1 MKKNFKCIAAFA
13 LALML
18 LAALGAAAYAD
29 GGSDSAK
36 GAASIYDGSRF
47 VSGQSVSDSET
58 IDGIL
63 AAAGYDVYLAGK
75 SQYTMGAGYN
85 VSATGDTANDAFLAG
100 YNVTVYGSTARDLFA
115 AGNVVTLDGSV
126 GRNAYLAG
134 SSVLV
139 SGEVGGDLYIDA
151 ENVSIADSAAISGK
165 LHIAESAGVS
175 APDKMRAEVEWF
187 ESANSAAAAAASEAA
202 KPATTASKIMS
213 WVISLVGVIAVAFV
227 LLWLTPLWET
237 FDARYYGAP
246 FAKYARAFGIGFA
259 VLAGLP
265 VAAVLLLITRVGVR
279 LALALVF
286 VYAAA
291 IAVAPVFIGFA
302 VGMLLWRGAL
312 KKAPCYLAELPIG
325 ILAWRV
331 AASIPG
337 VSFAVGL
344 VCVPLGLGMLTLLL
358 GKKSRYAAPDKA
370 SVTAEAL
377 PEAPTAE

>member
-1 MKKNFKCIAAFA
+1 MKKNFKRIAAFA

-18 LAALGAAAYAD
+18 LVALGAAAYAD
-29 GGSDSAK
+29 GGSDSA
-36 GAASIYDGSRF
+36 ASIYDGSRF
-47 VSGQSVSDSET
+47 VSGQNVSDSDTVE
-58 IDGIL
+58 GIL

-85 VSATGDTANDAFLAG
+85 VSAAGDTANDAFLAG
-100 YNVTVYGSTARDLFA
+100 YNVTVYGSAARDLFA

-134 SSVLV
+134 NSVLV

-151 ENVSIADSAAISGK
+151 ENVSIADSAVISGK
-165 LHIAESAGVS
+165 LHIAESAGVAAS
-175 APDKMRAEVEWF
+175 DKVRAEVEWF

-202 KPATTASKIMS
+202 KPATTASKITS
-213 WVISLVGVIAVAFV
+213 WVISLVGVIVVALV

-237 FDARYYGAP
+237 VDARYYGAP
-246 FAKYARAFGIGFA
+246 FAEYARAFGIGFA

-279 LALALVF
+279 LALVLVF

-325 ILAWRV
+325 VLAWRI

-337 VSFAVGL
+337 VSFVVGL

-358 GKKSRYAAPDKA
+358 GKKPRCIAPGKA
-370 SVTAEAL
+370 PVAAEAL

>member
-1 MKKNFKCIAAFA
+1 MKKNFKRIAAFA

-18 LAALGAAAYAD
+18 LVALGAAAYAD
-29 GGSDSAK
+29 GGSDSA
-36 GAASIYDGSRF
+36 ASIYDGSRF
-47 VSGQSVSDSET
+47 VSGQNVSDSDTVE
-58 IDGIL
+58 GIL

-85 VSATGDTANDAFLAG
+85 VSAAGDTANDAFLAG
-100 YNVTVYGSTARDLFA
+100 YNVTVYGSAARDLFA

-134 SSVLV
+134 NSVLV

-151 ENVSIADSAAISGK
+151 ENVSIADSAVISGK
-165 LHIAESAGVS
+165 LHIAESAGVAAS
-175 APDKMRAEVEWF
+175 DKVRAEVEWF

-202 KPATTASKIMS
+202 KPATTASKITS
-213 WVISLVGVIAVAFV
+213 WVISLVGVIVVALV

-237 FDARYYGAP
+237 VDARYYGAP
-246 FAKYARAFGIGFA
+246 FAEYARAFGVGFA

-279 LALALVF
+279 LALVLVF

-325 ILAWRV
+325 VLAWRI

-337 VSFAVGL
+337 VSFVVGL

-358 GKKSRYAAPDKA
+358 GKKPRCIAPGKA
-370 SVTAEAL
+370 PVAAEAL